1 MTEEPYRWL
10 EAIGNRREYI
20 RDQLKGG
27 TPVFAISRPEGIFL
41 FGIGQGMSKVF
52 EIYDRHAFT
61 ALGHPV
67 DIEKIRQSAIEAAH
81 LEGFNRSTKDVTLRR
96 LIGFALSPSLKNSFE
111 QIFSPPIM
119 VEAIFAEVGETQ
131 PEDILCRLHYDGN
144 HHWATSG
151 VLVVHTDPDRERE
164 AQEWLIKQLG
174 STGGSPGAS
183 RSQSST
189 QQPAAGSAVG
199 AAALQPVASACLAAW
214 RALVE
219 NEPFAEVTVSNEFP
233 PNVNGK
239 HIEAALLDRSATGN
253 VHYRPLSFAQLK

>member
-10 EAIGNRREYI
+10 EAISNRREYI

-27 TPVFAISRPEGIFL
+27 TPVFAVSRPEGIFL

-67 DIEKIRQSAIEAAH
+67 DIEKVRQSAIEAAH
-81 LEGFNRSTKDVTLRR
+81 LEGFNRSTRDVTLRR

-131 PEDILCRLHYDGN
+131 PEDILCRVHYDGN
-144 HHWATSG
+144 HHWETSG
-151 VLVVHTDPDRERE
+151 VLVAHTDPKREKE
-164 AQEWLIKQLG
+164 AQDWLAQQL
-174 STGGSPGAS
+174 SSS
-183 RSQSST
+183 SSSSSLQS
-189 QQPAAGSAVG
+189 
-199 AAALQPVASACLAAW
+199 AAAACLAAW
-214 RALVE
+214 RALTE
-219 NEPFAEVTVSNEFP
+219 EKPFADVPISNEFP
-233 PNVNGK
+233 PNINGK
-239 HIEAALLDRSATGN
+239 HIEAALLDRSATSH

>member
-27 TPVFAISRPEGIFL
+27 TPVFAVSRPEGIFL

-52 EIYDRHAFT
+52 EIYDRHAFA

-67 DIEKIRQSAIEAAH
+67 DIEKVRQSAIEAAH

-111 QIFSPPIM
+111 QIFSPPLM

-131 PEDILCRLHYDGN
+131 PEDILCRVHYDGN
-144 HHWATSG
+144 HHWETSG
-151 VLVVHTDPDRERE
+151 VLVAHTDADKERE
-164 AQEWLIKQLG
+164 AHDWLVKQ
-174 STGGSPGAS
+174 
-183 RSQSST
+183 
-189 QQPAAGSAVG
+189 
-199 AAALQPVASACLAAW
+199 VASASNLQAVAAACLAAW
-214 RALVE
+214 RALTE
-219 NEPFAEVTVSNEFP
+219 NKPFAEITVSNEFP